1 MELRDTS
8 WLLYRLLA
16 IMGNN
21 KCSDLG
27 KMYISVLG
35 GNKQLLN
42 AQISVS

>member
-1 MELRDTS
+1 MEFRDTS
-8 WLLYRLLA
+8 WLLY
-16 IMGNN
+16 N
-21 KCSDLG
+21 KGSDLG